1 MDTHL
6 CVRHNDHKR
15 SLTTPSAIT
24 RLRPAPLLRSLLCA
38 VVYEY
43 PGAGETEQLRAA
55 RDVAGCLFAG
65 GFISRHLLFYRLTV
79 PYMVNVFLLVPVT
92 TTY

>member
-1 MDTHL
+1 MDTHR

-43 PGAGETEQLRAA
+43 PGARETEQLRAC
-55 RDVAGCLFAG
+55 AGCLFAG
-65 GFISRHLLFYRLTV
+65 GFISRNLLFYKLTV
-79 PYMVNVFLLVPVT
+79 PYRVNM
-92 TTY
+92 